1 MSKNISTLVVGSGF
15 IASNFN
21 KYKNDI
27 RKFEITIY
35 AAGISNSLETD
46 KINLKREV

>member
-1 MSKNISTLVVGSGF
+1 MLINKITICQRILALSCWLRFYI
-15 IASNFN
+15 SNFN

-35 AAGISNSLETD
+35 AAGISNSLKLT
-46 KINLKREV
+46 K